1 MHRVPKECIA
11 FPSVDRVTRRSSPSI
26 SSTHEQST
34 EEASDNGQS
43 DGKEDWRTLTLEELA
58 LLPLCGIPAYRAVS
72 TFLEAFVDDHEI
84 TDYTEELSDSK
95 DEIDTSSHD
104 DTPTQSRPYPLIRPQ
119 RRRALILRGTDGAG
133 ALAAQMLIRLGWRV
147 SVHAPF
153 SRVPENATQGLADAY
168 MCSVEEQARSW
179 GADEVIFDD
188 AEAERTWDE
197 GWRTR
202 EAIVRVMETIRV
214 DGDMFDAVL
223 DTVGGKEI
231 REASERLLSLNTG
244 MGQFATLAGDNP
256 ELAIPTID
264 DGGKEGC
271 TCVSPAQEGEP
282 VFEMLGPIL
291 SLAIKAGVRPVV
303 EDPSGETFGRKTR
316 VVAFDRAFVKNRN
329 AWWLANGGTLV
340 IRLVA

>member
-1 MHRVPKECIA
+1 M
-11 FPSVDRVTRRSSPSI
+11 
-26 SSTHEQST
+26 
-34 EEASDNGQS
+34 EEESDNGQRER
-43 DGKEDWRTLTLEELA
+43 KEDRRTLTLEELA

-72 TFLEAFVDDHEI
+72 TFLEAFVDDHEF
-84 TDYTEELSDSK
+84 DYTEEPSDSQ

-104 DTPTQSRPYPLIRPQ
+104 DTPTQSRPYPSIQAQR

-147 SVHAPF
+147 TVHAPF

-168 MCSVEEQARSW
+168 MCSVEDQARNW

-188 AEAERTWDE
+188 AEAERTGDG
-197 GWRTR
+197 GWKTR

-214 DGDMFDAVL
+214 DGDVFDAVL

-231 REASERLLSLNTG
+231 RETSERLLSLNKD
-244 MGQFATLAGDNP
+244 MGQFTTLVGDNP
-256 ELAIPTID
+256 ELAIPTMD
-264 DGGKEGC
+264 NGGKEGC
-271 TCVSPAQEGEP
+271 ACVSLAQEDEP

-303 EDPSGETFGRKTR
+303 EDPSGETFGRGTR
-316 VVAFDRAFVKNRN
+316 VVAFDRAFVNNRN